1 MRALALGLLVGVL
14 WLQSRPELPSV
25 FISLVIL
32 FTSISLLIG
41 ALIVG
46 RSRACPRHQVIALLI
61 AGCGLGCG
69 WSAWSA
75 HERLNESL
83 SAELEGRDIRV
94 IGTVEGLPD
103 LGLAGERF
111 RFHVE
116 QANLP
121 TGELVTVPARVSL
134 GWYADRSGDPPVL
147 ISGQRWQL
155 TVRLKRPH
163 GLANPG
169 GFDVEVW
176 LLNEGLRATGY
187 VQNKD
192 YQLLGEQ
199 TAHPKIL
206 IDRARAALREK
217 ILSALPEHPYAGVI
231 VALVIGDQRAVS
243 QTDWEIF
250 NRTGVGHL
258 ISISGLHITM
268 IASLFALLTHWL
280 WRYSFFTRAQLPLLC
295 PAHKVAAL
303 AGLVAAF
310 MYVALAGFGIPAQR
324 TLLMI
329 AVVTLS
335 LWLNKIVAVSQ
346 VVMAALF
353 VVLLCD
359 PWSVVWPGFWL
370 SFVAIACI
378 LYACE
383 GRVEEAQLTSEPL
396 RWKTHLSSA
405 WRTQWA
411 VTLGLLP
418 LSFAWFAQTSLISPL
433 ANALAIPLV
442 SFVITPLSLLGS
454 VLPVPLSVGLLTAA
468 HTVTAWLAS
477 GLAWLSSAS
486 LAVWTAPQPSWS
498 MFALAMI
505 GTVWMLAPRGWP
517 LRWVGVLL
525 WAPMVLAKPTAPEQG
540 FWVTAFDIG
549 QGNALLVETPHHR
562 LIYDTGPAFS
572 LESDGGSRVL
582 LPYLRARGIHHLDGL
597 VISHSD
603 SDHSGGASSLWEGLA
618 IDWLS
623 SSLFPD
629 HPLLANAPKHYP
641 CQAGQHWIW
650 DGVEFD
656 MLHPQANHL
665 QNTTLTPNSR
675 SCTLRI
681 RYRERTVLLT
691 GDIEAPQE
699 NALVARS
706 GQQLGADVLLAP
718 HHGSGT
724 SSTDAFLEAVHPS
737 VALFQVGYRNRYRH
751 PKQEVVQRYI
761 DHGIET
767 LRTDHTGAVLME
779 VNADIR
785 WTTYRCEHQRYW
797 TSEACERN

>member
-32 FTSISLLIG
+32 LTSISLLIG
-41 ALIVG
+41 ALIFV
-46 RSRACPRHQVIALLI
+46 RAHPRQLAIALLL
-61 AGCGLGCG
+61 AGCGFGIG
-69 WSAWSA
+69 WSGWLA

-103 LGLAGERF
+103 LGPAGERF
-111 RFHVE
+111 HFRVD

-121 TGELVTVPARVSL
+121 TGERVTVPTRVSL
-134 GWYADRSGDPPVL
+134 GWYADRSGDPPLL

-187 VQNKD
+187 VQNVG
-192 YQLLGEQ
+192 YQLLAEQ
-199 TAHPKIL
+199 MAHPKIW

-268 IASLFALLTHWL
+268 IAGLFALLTHWL
-280 WRYSFFTRAQLPLLC
+280 WRHSFFMRAQLPLLC

-303 AGLVAAF
+303 AGLFTAF
-310 MYVALAGFGIPAQR
+310 IYVALAGFGIPAQR

-335 LWLNKIVAVSQ
+335 LWINKIVVVSQ
-346 VVMAALF
+346 VVMAALL

-378 LYACE
+378 LYACA
-383 GRVEEAQLTSEPL
+383 GRAEEMRFTQEPA
-396 RWKTHLSSA
+396 RWKTHLQSA

-433 ANALAIPLV
+433 ANAVAIPLV

-454 VLPVPLSVGLLTAA
+454 VLPAPLSVGLLAAA
-468 HTVTAWLAS
+468 HTVTVWLAS

-486 LAVWTAPQPSWS
+486 FAVWTAPQPSWS
-498 MFALAMI
+498 AFALATA
-505 GTVWMLAPRGWP
+505 GTAWMLAPRGWP
-517 LRWVGVLL
+517 LRWVGILL
-525 WAPMVLAKPTAPEQG
+525 WTPMVLAKATAPEQG
-540 FWVTAFDIG
+540 FWLTAFDIG
-549 QGNALLVETPHHR
+549 QGNALFIETPHHR

-603 SDHSGGASSLWEGLA
+603 TDHSGGARSLWEGVA
-618 IDWLS
+618 VDWLS
-623 SSLFPD
+623 SSLLPD
-629 HPLLANAPKHYP
+629 HPLLTRSPRHYP
-641 CQAGQHWIW
+641 CHAGQHWVW

-681 RYRERTVLLT
+681 RYRDRVVLLT
-691 GDIEAPQE
+691 GDIEAAQE
-699 NALVARS
+699 RALVERTR
-706 GQQLGADVLLAP
+706 QQLVADVLLAP

-724 SSTDAFLEAVHPS
+724 SSTQVFLEAVHPS

-751 PKQEVVQRYI
+751 PKHEVVQRYS
-761 DHGIET
+761 DRGILA
-767 LRTDHTGAVLME
+767 LRTDQTGAVRMMVDE
-779 VNADIR
+779 TIR
-785 WTTYRCEHQRYW
+785 WSTYRCEHQRYW
-797 TSEACERN
+797 SSEPCSERQ

>member
-1 MRALALGLLVGVL
+1 MRALALGLLAGVL
-14 WLQSRPELPSV
+14 WLQSRPELPSI
-25 FISLVIL
+25 FISFAGI
-32 FTSISLLIG
+32 FTSIGLIIG
-41 ALIVG
+41 ALIFL
-46 RSRACPRHQVIALLI
+46 RSRTQYQAIVLLV
-61 AGCGLGCG
+61 AGCGVGIG
-69 WSAWSA
+69 WSALCA
-75 HERLNESL
+75 HERLNENL
-83 SAELEGRDIRV
+83 SAEYEGRDIRV
-94 IGTVEGLPD
+94 IGMVEGLPD
-103 LGLAGERF
+103 LGPAGERF
-111 RFHVE
+111 RFRVE
-116 QANLP
+116 YASLP
-121 TGELVTVPARVSL
+121 TGEKITVPTQVSL
-134 GWYADRSGDPPVL
+134 GWYADRSGELPVL

-163 GLANPG
+163 GHANPG
-169 GFDVEVW
+169 GLDVEVW

-199 TAHPKIL
+199 TSHPKIW

-217 ILSALPEHPYAGVI
+217 ILSALPDDPYAGVI
-231 VALVIGDQRAVS
+231 VALVIGDQRAVN
-243 QTDWEIF
+243 QNDWEIF

-268 IASLFALLTHWL
+268 IAGLFALLSHSL
-280 WRYSFFTRAQLPLLC
+280 WRHSFFTRAQFPLLC

-303 AGLVAAF
+303 AGLSAAF
-310 MYVALAGFGIPAQR
+310 IYVALAGFGIPAQR

-346 VVMAALF
+346 VVLAALL
-353 VVLLCD
+353 VVLLSD

-378 LYACE
+378 LYACA
-383 GRVEEAQLTSEPL
+383 GRAEEVQQAAEPAS
-396 RWKTHLSSA
+396 WKTHLQSA
-405 WRTQWA
+405 GRTQWA

-454 VLPVPLSVGLLTAA
+454 VLPSPLSVGLLSAA
-468 HTVTAWLAS
+468 HTVTAWLTS

-486 LAVWTAPQPSWS
+486 FAVWAAPQPSWS
-498 MFALAMI
+498 EFALAI
-505 GTVWMLAPRGWP
+505 AGTVWVLAPRGWP

-525 WAPMVLAKPTAPEQG
+525 WAPMVLAKATAPEQG
-540 FWVTAFDIG
+540 FWITAFDIG
-549 QGNALLVETPHHR
+549 QGNALLIETPNHR

-572 LESDGGSRVL
+572 TESDGGSRVL
-582 LPYLRARGIHHLDGL
+582 LPYLRMRGIHHLDGL

-603 SDHSGGASSLWEGLA
+603 TDHSGGARSLWEGVA
-618 IDWLS
+618 VDWLS
-623 SSLFPD
+623 SSLLPD
-629 HPLLANAPKHYP
+629 HPLLSNAPRHYP
-641 CQAGQHWIW
+641 CHAGQHWVW

-656 MLHPQANHL
+656 MLHPQADHL
-665 QNTTLTPNSR
+665 QYTALPPNSR

-681 RYRERTVLLT
+681 RFHDRTVLLT

-699 NALVARS
+699 RALVERAR
-706 GQQLGADVLLAP
+706 QKLKADVLLVP

-724 SSTDAFLEAVHPS
+724 SSTDAFLGAVNPS

-751 PKQEVVQRYI
+751 PKQEVVQRYS
-761 DHGIET
+761 DRGILG
-767 LRTDHTGAVLME
+767 LRTDQTGAVRVVVDE
-779 VNADIR
+779 TIR

-797 TSEACERN
+797 SSEPCLVKQ